1 MLLKM
6 NTGLS
11 GPLFNLAPGDERE
24 FDDDEAERLIEAGFA
39 TEVAGSSALTP
50 AAKKKAKADVV
61 PAEGGHSAD

>member
-6 NTGLS
+6 ITGLS

-24 FDDDEAERLIEAGFA
+24 FDDDEAERLIDAGFA
-39 TEVAGSSALTP
+39 TEVAGSGASTP

-61 PAEGGHSAD
+61 SAEGGHSAD